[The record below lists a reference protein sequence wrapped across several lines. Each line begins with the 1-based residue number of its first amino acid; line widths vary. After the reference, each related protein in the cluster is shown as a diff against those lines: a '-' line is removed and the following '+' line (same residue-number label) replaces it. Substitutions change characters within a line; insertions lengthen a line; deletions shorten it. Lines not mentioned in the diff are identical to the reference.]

1 MHRKMIIRGGFLCA
15 KKKQIYD
22 AKSDPV
28 YQNPVVDERKM
39 ESRSVGDGVTGNY
52 HYVHGHFAGT
62 KVKFLFC
69 IPLREAFEWRFYQH
83 ISPFPGPDEELAS
96 LSHTGE
102 NDKIGFALT
111 HGAAFVECNMGS
123 EAIFS
128 SNEDP
133 TIFYKSNA
141 AADIRR

>member
-1 MHRKMIIRGGFLCA
+1 MC

-39 ESRSVGDGVTGNY
+39 ESRSVGDGVTVNY

-111 HGAAFVECNMGS
+111 HGTAMETRFIPRGIWLSVSAL
-123 EAIFS
+123 
-128 SNEDP
+128 P
-133 TIFYKSNA
+133 QA
-141 AADIRR
+141 AADLPRMAVFREK